1 MSSQKE
7 PRCLAT
13 GNLERRGRKTRKFD
27 GMEPR
32 QFAAKAWPPGTPPGG
47 KPSSQSKDLGK
58 HGHNAMEVPHD

>member
-7 PRCLAT
+7 PRRLAT

-47 KPSSQSKDLGK
+47 KLPSESKPQAKATD
-58 HGHNAMEVPHD
+58 HPSP